1 MTDVLSNKGII
12 DATQDAVLNAAS
24 SVASVL
30 ENTAAEMGA
39 HHNEPFYLS
48 AEFWVA
54 MAFVLAVGSLIRPV
68 SKMLVKMLRKRS
80 QKIEQRIAEVNK
92 LKEEAQKLLAD
103 YERKFRGAKKE
114 AASILAKSEREI
126 EMIKKD
132 TLARLEAEMALKEK
146 EAKDRLKAAE
156 DNAAK
161 EIADKTAD
169 MTLAIV
175 RKILADSLDDK
186 ALSLLIDASIDD
198 LQKIA

>member
-132 TLARLEAEMALKEK
+132 TLAKLEAEMALKEK

>member
-132 TLARLEAEMALKEK
+132 TLAKLEAEMALKEK

-175 RKILADSLDDK
+175 RKILADSLDNK

>member
-1 MTDVLSNKGII
+1 
-12 DATQDAVLNAAS
+12 
-24 SVASVL
+24 
-30 ENTAAEMGA
+30 
-39 HHNEPFYLS
+39 
-48 AEFWVA
+48 
-54 MAFVLAVGSLIRPV
+54 
-68 SKMLVKMLRKRS
+68 
-80 QKIEQRIAEVNK
+80 
-92 LKEEAQKLLAD
+92 
-103 YERKFRGAKKE
+103 
-114 AASILAKSEREI
+114 
-126 EMIKKD
+126 MIKKD
-132 TLARLEAEMALKEK
+132 TLAKLEAEMALKEK